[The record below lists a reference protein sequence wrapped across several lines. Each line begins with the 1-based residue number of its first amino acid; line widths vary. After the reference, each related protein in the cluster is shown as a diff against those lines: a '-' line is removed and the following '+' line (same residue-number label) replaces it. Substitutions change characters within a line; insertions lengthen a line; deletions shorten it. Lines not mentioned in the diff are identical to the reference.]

1 MPDRPDSD
9 LEDVFRDFR
18 DEVSRDTEATET
30 ERQFK
35 LGLTYRD
42 MGMTDDAIRELG
54 WAARSPQRRF
64 EAASLVA
71 RLQRDRG
78 QLDAAVEWYERA
90 AEAPAPT
97 VEAGRELLFELAQ
110 TLETAGESARALA
123 VYLELRTDAGNY
135 RDVSVRID
143 RLSRLQ
149 SGR

>member
-71 RLQRDRG
+71 RLKRDRG

>member
-1 MPDRPDSD
+1 
-9 LEDVFRDFR
+9 
-18 DEVSRDTEATET
+18 
-30 ERQFK
+30 
-35 LGLTYRD
+35 
-42 MGMTDDAIRELG
+42 MGMAEDAIRELG

-78 QLDAAVEWYERA
+78 ALPAAIEWYERA

-110 TLETAGESARALA
+110 TLEEAGEAARALA

-135 RDVSVRID
+135 RDVSSRIE
-143 RLSRLQ
+143 RLSRGQ